1 MISGALLL
9 PSAAPLGN
17 FLSSRA
23 IRIIPVL
30 CFWTV
35 VYAAWLAQSPH
46 EFAAL
51 LGRALSTPV
60 MFHLW
65 YLYALVG
72 LYAFAPVLAA
82 FYRHNGESAK
92 IYFLS
97 MWAITAALFPTL
109 NGAFNLGLSI
119 DAVSARLF
127 RRFGRLFCFG
137 SHSLRVAGTQQA
149 GPLADGLF
157 RVQHP
162 NGAVHLRHL
171 CRARCAGR
179 ILLPLSRRFVMLASI
194 GFFLLFLTW
203 GPPLG
208 EELLIRISELS
219 LGIYC
224 VHVLVLKELCNLG
237 LFAAGLLQHPWLFI
251 PITSGCVLLISAPAI
266 WLMRLVRP
274 LRWVT

>member
-1 MISGALLL
+1 MRELGDNSKTATTFDKRLAILRALACIMVVILHVAAVNFYTFHQGWWASNVYHSFVRPSIPTFLMISGALLL

-119 DAVSARLF
+119 DRYQLAYF
-127 RRFGRLFCFG
+127 ERFGRLFCFG
-137 SHSLRVAGTQQA
+137 SHSLQEWRAPNRPALWLMVYFVFSTLTALSTYAISAAHGA
-149 GPLADGLF
+149 PVKFFYHYLA
-157 RVQHP
+157 V
-162 NGAVHLRHL
+162 
-171 CRARCAGR
+171 
-179 ILLPLSRRFVMLASI
+179 FVMLASI

-203 GPPLG
+203 GPPL
-208 EELLIRISELS
+208 ERDCS
-219 LGIYC
+219 
-224 VHVLVLKELCNLG
+224 
-237 LFAAGLLQHPWLFI
+237 
-251 PITSGCVLLISAPAI
+251 
-266 WLMRLVRP
+266 
-274 LRWVT
+274 